1 MSPEKSNMSYISFE
15 SFFFVFHFLI
25 LCQLILSNWNPFFT
39 IELWKCNH
47 SAWVFHSYFNSSGLT
62 SFQSRHHHEQVSK
75 NDYQHHCSLFEFLF
89 LKKNY
94 KLWTVCHNL
103 CLNGAETIL
112 YAAYRMQPSTWN
124 VPEYSSATP
133 CIYSM
138 LMSAFILLG
147 NLFI

>member
-89 LKKNY
+89 LNRKTISSELCAIIY
-94 KLWTVCHNL
+94 ALTVRKQFYMLH
-103 CLNGAETIL
+103 
-112 YAAYRMQPSTWN
+112 RMQPSTWN

-147 NLFI
+147 NIFI